1 MHSSKYLLIIIVALA
16 FSCESKNKNTNQN
29 SVNGLTDSLKLE
41 LKRIYDDGF
50 VNGFSCAL
58 VNQDKILFSEGFGY
72 SNKRDNKLYTAY
84 TIQRVAS
91 ISKTLIGL
99 ALLKAQEMGKLNI
112 NEPISKYLPFNV
124 TNPYFPEDQ
133 ITIRQL
139 ATHTSTISDPAE
151 YNRTFTLYKD
161 PKELGDFPVEI
172 IEEFQSPNDS
182 LTLSAFLKGLL
193 SENGNWYKR
202 TNFLNA
208 KPGTTSEYSN
218 LGADLAALIIQ
229 LATGENFDDFT
240 KQLLIEKAGM
250 TSSGWRTSDLD
261 QDNLSTLY
269 ASVDQ
274 DYPEYYEISYP
285 DGGLITSANDLANYL
300 IELINGY
307 NGKGKL
313 LELDSYK
320 EFYGI
325 HHLDTALIK
334 STDEKPFMSIMHDK
348 GVFISYTSN
357 NYIGHTGLD
366 YGLVTAMFF
375 NPRTKMGRLLLINT
389 DLNFG
394 NEDELNYLWKLWN
407 KLGEYEAKYHKRMLV
422 TNAKNEYAN

>member
-1 MHSSKYLLIIIVALA
+1 MHSSKYLFIIVAFA
-16 FSCESKNKNTNQN
+16 FSCKTKNQN
-29 SVNGLTDSLKLE
+29 INQNAINAIADSLRSE
-41 LKRIYDDGF
+41 LNRIYDEGF

-58 VNQDKILFSEGFGY
+58 VNQDAVLLSEGFGY
-72 SNKRDNKLYTAY
+72 SNKKDEQPYTSN

-99 ALLKAQEMGKLNI
+99 SLLKAQEMGKLNI
-112 NEPISKYLPFNV
+112 DDPISKYLPFDVRNSH
-124 TNPYFPEDQ
+124 FPNDP

-139 ATHTSTISDPAE
+139 ATHTSTISDPEE

-161 PKELGDFPVEI
+161 PIELADYPLDI

-182 LTLSAFLKGLL
+182 LSLSLFLEHLL
-193 SENGNWYKR
+193 SEEGTWYKPS
-202 TNFLNA
+202 NFLNA
-208 KPGTTSEYSN
+208 KPGTTFEYSN
-218 LGADLAALIIQ
+218 LGANLAALIVQ
-229 LATGENFDDFT
+229 LATGENYDYFT

-250 TSSGWRTSDLD
+250 NSSGWRTSDLD
-261 QDNLSTLY
+261 RDSLSTLY
-269 ASVDQ
+269 LNVNQ

-307 NGKGKL
+307 NGKGSL
-313 LELDSYK
+313 LEVNSYK
-320 EFYGI
+320 EFFGN
-325 HHLDTALIK
+325 HELDSTLIN
-334 STDEKPFMSIMHDK
+334 STDERPFMDIMHDR

-357 NYIGHTGLD
+357 GYIGHTGLD

-375 NPRTKMGRLLLINT
+375 NARTKMGRLLIINT

-394 NEDELNYLWKLWN
+394 IEEELNYLWKLWN
-407 KLGEYEAKYHKRMLV
+407 KLGEYEAKYYKSMLV
-422 TNAKNEYAN
+422 TNTKNEYAN